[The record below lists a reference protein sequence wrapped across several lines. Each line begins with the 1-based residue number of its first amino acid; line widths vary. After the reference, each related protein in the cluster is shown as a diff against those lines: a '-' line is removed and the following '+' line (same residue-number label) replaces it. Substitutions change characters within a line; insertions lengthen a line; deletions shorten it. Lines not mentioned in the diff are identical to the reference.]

1 MEKSPPRRNNK
12 AQSTYIN
19 LLCMNQRSGRYL
31 RAKWLLTGGRA
42 CFSFTLNLV
51 LSLHVHLSMFI
62 FSRIMHFFCL
72 FSKIQKESFLL
83 PLVWSRFLVF
93 QWLWINTRFDMIQ
106 RGGGWRQLERTNPL
120 HLRAPKT
127 LFVRKWREWVGTSRA
142 WERTWVLVECVF
154 YFFLFFPCFLGSVRG
169 GNSA

>member
-106 RGGGWRQLERTNPL
+106 RGGGMTTTRKNESIASQGTEN
-120 HLRAPKT
+120 
-127 LFVRKWREWVGTSRA
+127 FVCEEMKRVG
-142 WERTWVLVECVF
+142 WDI
-154 YFFLFFPCFLGSVRG
+154 
-169 GNSA
+169 